1 MFERFRW
8 GLTSGERYSTVGG
21 LLRRSAESI
30 APLNSYLQPLCIRNM
45 ASFVAMHT
53 FDHFAI
59 HWLHHILFSHA
70 QPTSA
75 RHTVEPKLESR

>member
-8 GLTSGERYSTVGG
+8 GLTSGELGG

-30 APLNSYLQPLCIRNM
+30 APLNSYLQLLCIRNM
-45 ASFVAMHT
+45 ASFVGMHT

-59 HWLHHILFSHA
+59 HCLHHIVFSHG

-75 RHTVEPKLESR
+75 HHTVEPKLESR